1 MSINSSFLL
10 RLPFWL
16 LLFFLAPA
24 CFDEIQLD
32 LPAPEGQKLV
42 IEGYVNRGEQFLD
55 VFITVGTNA
64 NLSDQDGNVHLLPV
78 SQAYL
83 IYNGLTFPQFQ
94 LTNNAVARL
103 PAEAFELLAPS
114 NGPPV
119 FQLFVALPDGRT
131 FQSEPEAL
139 PPLPRVEKIDVD
151 VYKEDRRNGVGNI
164 VEQEFLEIKIT
175 TPLRSGNTEK
185 SFLRWN
191 MTGVYRFIEAPP
203 PGENPF
209 EPQNTCYIDHDLSKN
224 QILLFNGREAA
235 KETLTRFSALRDIPL
250 NYFFSSGYYITV
262 YQQTLSPDA
271 YRYWDQ
277 LRQNASQGGGL
288 FDPTPGSVKGNIQ
301 NMNNPEESVLGYFYA
316 TQTDTIRRLI
326 RPEEV
331 KNPRLFCFLPGNEE
345 VAYCQDCLI
354 LPGSTLEKPDY
365 WEE

>member
-10 RLPFWL
+10 RLIFWSF
-16 LLFFLAPA
+16 LFFLTPG

-32 LPAPEGQKLV
+32 LPATEGEKLV
-42 IEGYVNRGEQFLD
+42 VEGYVNRGEQFMD
-55 VFITVGTNA
+55 VFITVATNA
-64 NLSDQDGNVHLLPV
+64 DLSDPDGNVRPLPV

-83 IYNGLTFPQFQ
+83 IYNDLAFPQFQ
-94 LTNNAVARL
+94 LTNNAVTRL

-114 NGPPV
+114 DGSPV

-131 FQSEPEAL
+131 FQSAPEAL
-139 PPLPRVEKIDVD
+139 PPLPRAERIDVD
-151 VYKEDRRNGVGNI
+151 VYQEDRRNGAGNI

-175 TPLRSGNTEK
+175 TPLRSGNGEK

-191 MTGVYRFIEAPP
+191 MTGVYRFLEAP
-203 PGENPF
+203 GEDPF
-209 EPQNTCYIDHDLSKN
+209 EPQNVCYIDHDLSKN
-224 QILLFNGREAA
+224 QILLFNGRETTE
-235 KETLTRFSALRDIPL
+235 ETLTRFPALRDIPL
-250 NYFFSSGYYITV
+250 NYFFSTGYYITV

-288 FDPTPGSVKGNIQ
+288 FDPTPGSVQGNIR
-301 NMNNPEESVLGYFYA
+301 NMNDPEESVLGYFYA

-326 RPEEV
+326 QPGEV
-331 KNPRLFCFLPGNEE
+331 KNPRLYCFLPGNQD
-345 VAYCQDCLI
+345 VGFCQDCLI
-354 LPGSTLEKPDY
+354 LPGSTLTRPDY